1 MSNTR
6 AAVRQYF
13 GSFGLCMIFA
23 LVYVFAPLVE
33 TRLFPVVSPF
43 TPTGYLETVGGIE
56 AQGGA
61 EKFRDCDYRGLM
73 VYLGHRPNGVP
84 LRAAEFRD
92 PPTIRAPGRLEWNR
106 LYVPVPWSLFLTDT
120 YADALHSCYG
130 DERILTRSRFWN

>member
-6 AAVRQYF
+6 AALRQYSV
-13 GSFGLCMIFA
+13 SFILWMVFA

-33 TRLFPVVSPF
+33 TRFFPVVSTF
-43 TPTGYLETVGGIE
+43 EPTGYIEATGGIE

-61 EKFRDCDYRGLM
+61 EKFRDCDYRGLQ

-84 LRAAEFRD
+84 LRAADFRD
-92 PPTIRAPGRLEWNR
+92 PPTIRDPGQLEWHR
-106 LYVPVPWSLFLTDT
+106 LYVPVPWGLFLTDT
-120 YADALHSCYG
+120 YADALHSCYR